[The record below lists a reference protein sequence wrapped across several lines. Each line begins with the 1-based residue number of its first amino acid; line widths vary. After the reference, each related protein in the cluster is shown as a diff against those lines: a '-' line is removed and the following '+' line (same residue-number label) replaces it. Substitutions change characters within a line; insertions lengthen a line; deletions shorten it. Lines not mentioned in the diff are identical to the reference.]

1 MRLSRSNAPAQ
12 IMIPL
17 DIPDVDV
24 KETQLCDGKLFI
36 TVESQ
41 KETVECGICDQQ
53 ILCNYGKGQRIELRH
68 LSVLGQETYVVIY
81 PKRGQCPTCAT
92 QPTTTQRLSW
102 YEQRSPHTLRYDN
115 HLMKQLI
122 GSTVEDVS
130 MKEAVGYDA
139 VLGALKRR
147 VPVEVN
153 WEQITD
159 LGTIGIDEISMRK
172 GHKGYKAII
181 TARDEKGEKTIL
193 AVLDDRKKTQFST
206 F

>member
-1 MRLSRSNAPAQ
+1 MKSSRSNVSAQ

-24 KETQLCDGKLFI
+24 KETKLCKKKLFI

-41 KETVECGICDQQ
+41 KETIECGICHQ
-53 ILCNYGKGQRIELRH
+53 LLPCNYGKGERIELRH
-68 LSVLGQETYVVIY
+68 LSVLGYETYIVIH
-81 PKRGQCPTCAT
+81 PKRGQCTTCKT
-92 QPTTTQRLSW
+92 KPTTTQRVEW
-102 YEQRSPHTLRYDN
+102 YEQRSPHTLTYDTY
-115 HLMKQLI
+115 LMKQLI

-130 MKEAVGYDA
+130 MKEQVGYDA

-147 VPVEVN
+147 VSVEVN
-153 WEQITD
+153 WERITN
-159 LGTIGIDEISMRK
+159 LGTIGIDEIAMRK

-181 TARDEKGEKTIL
+181 TARDEKGETIIL
-193 AVLDDRKKTQFST
+193 AVLNDRKKRPLST

>member
-1 MRLSRSNAPAQ
+1 MKSSRSNVPAQ

-24 KETQLCDGKLFI
+24 KETKLCEGKLFI

-41 KETVECGICDQQ
+41 KETVECGICHQQ
-53 ILCNYGKGQRIELRH
+53 IPCNYGTGQRIELRH
-68 LSVLGQETYVVIY
+68 LSVLGQKTIIVIY
-81 PKRGQCPTCAT
+81 PKRGQCTMCKT
-92 QPTTTQRLSW
+92 EPTTTQRVAW
-102 YEQRSPHTLRYDN
+102 YEQRSPHTLKYDN

-130 MKEAVGYDA
+130 MKEQVGYDA

-147 VPVEVN
+147 VSVEVN
-153 WEQITD
+153 WERITN
-159 LGTIGIDEISMRK
+159 LGTIGIDEIAMKK

-181 TARDEKGEKTIL
+181 TARDEKGETIIL
-193 AVLDDRKKTQFST
+193 AVLDDRKKRQLST